1 MNCGFIADFAVLD
14 DLKYASSHEWVKHDG
29 PVATIG
35 ITDHAQVSFSLF
47 LNHINSELLR
57 MYYVCIQEHLGE
69 LVFVELPEPGKEVKQ
84 GTGFG
89 AVESVKATSDVN
101 SPISGEVVEIN
112 SKLADSPGLVSNSYS
127 LIQSINLLSHHTCP
141 GHDLKKM
148 MFSKLK

>member
-1 MNCGFIADFAVLD
+1 MALRMWASSTANALRLSTCASKSPAFRAFSTVLD

-35 ITDHAQVSFSLF
+35 ITDHA
-47 LNHINSELLR
+47 
-57 MYYVCIQEHLGE
+57 QEHLGE

-112 SKLADSPGLVSNSYS
+112 SKLADSPGL
-127 LIQSINLLSHHTCP
+127 
-141 GHDLKKM
+141 GRDD
-148 MFSKLK
+148 SKRTRLDYGRTDGAQERELC